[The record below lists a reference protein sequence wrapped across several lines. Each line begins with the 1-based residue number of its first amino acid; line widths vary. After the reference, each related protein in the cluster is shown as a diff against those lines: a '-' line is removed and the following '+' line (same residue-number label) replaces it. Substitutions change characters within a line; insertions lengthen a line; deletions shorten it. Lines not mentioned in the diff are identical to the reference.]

1 MSLSEDTLLEFI
13 TLRAEHIPILLEI
26 EGEAYPDPWTEGMF
40 RQEIHSHSSYFFL
53 AFHRDA
59 LIGYGG
65 FWLVV
70 DEAHITKVTITAP
83 YRNQG
88 HGRMLLRFL
97 LQKAAALGANTVRLE
112 VRESNEPA
120 RRLYA
125 AMGFEEIGL
134 RRGYY
139 AQTNETAVVMSQ
151 SLLQD

>member
-1 MSLSEDTLLEFI
+1 MSLSEDTLLEFVS
-13 TLRAEHIPILLEI
+13 LRAEHIPILLEI
-26 EGEAYPDPWTEGMF
+26 ENEAYPDPWTEGMF
-40 RQEIHSHSSYFFL
+40 RQEIHSNASYFYL

-83 YRNQG
+83 YRGMG
-88 HGRMLLRFL
+88 HGKLLLRFL
-97 LQKAAALGANTVRLE
+97 LEKAAQLGAHTIRLE

-120 RRLYA
+120 RRLYTGL
-125 AMGFEEIGL
+125 GFEEIGL

-151 SLLQD
+151 SLVQD

>member
-1 MSLSEDTLLEFI
+1 MSLSEDTLLEFV
-13 TLRAEHIPILLEI
+13 TLRAEHIPILLDI
-26 EGEAYPDPWTEGMF
+26 EREAYPDPWTEGMF
-40 RQEIHSHSSYFFL
+40 RQEINSHASFFYL
-53 AFHRDA
+53 AFHRDT

-83 YRNQG
+83 FRAMG
-88 HGRMLLRFL
+88 HGKMLVRFL
-97 LQKAAALGANTVRLE
+97 LQKAAQLGAHTVRLE

-120 RRLYA
+120 RRLYTL
-125 AMGFEEIGL
+125 MGFEEIGI

-151 SLLQD
+151 SLVQE